1 MDYEQFKDEWKTA
14 CRERHACTK
23 GYQQLLSS
31 KSVSDILATAVAN
44 WTDVYKS
51 KFADFMAANIVR
63 QFEGLKDEFH
73 AAGFFVNENS
83 DKGICVVCRPDRPL
97 EFDGRARVYIFD
109 QAEVTA
115 RGMARVYCRNKN
127 SVVRLYDNAYG
138 KIEAGR
144 VWAYDF
150 STVDSHEECWC
161 HDRTIVTI
169 SGGVVHDEGHRR
181 MTILN
186 EKEMV
191 AIQSQYGTREPKV

>member
-115 RGMARVYCRNKN
+115 RGMVQVYCRNKN